1 MTDEKCLRLL
11 EFDKILERLSQEAQ
25 TAAGRQ
31 KCLALSP
38 ESDRVVAQEQLDQT
52 LVTLMRW
59 IVEHNR
65 IDGDQIAHDLSM
77 KETEI
82 QSELKK
88 LRFLTVLP

>member
-1 MTDEKCLRLL
+1 MCMKVRVTEMVKDESTSG
-11 EFDKILERLSQEAQ
+11 EMHE
-25 TAAGRQ
+25 
-31 KCLALSP
+31 
-38 ESDRVVAQEQLDQT
+38 EQLDQT

-88 LRFLTVLP
+88 LRCHRVLP

>member
-1 MTDEKCLRLL
+1 MCMKVRVTEMVKDESTSG
-11 EFDKILERLSQEAQ
+11 EMHE
-25 TAAGRQ
+25 
-31 KCLALSP
+31 
-38 ESDRVVAQEQLDQT
+38 EQLDQT

>member
-1 MTDEKCLRLL
+1 MCMKVRVTEMVKDESTSG
-11 EFDKILERLSQEAQ
+11 EMHE
-25 TAAGRQ
+25 
-31 KCLALSP
+31 
-38 ESDRVVAQEQLDQT
+38 EQLDQT

-65 IDGDQIAHDLSM
+65 IDGNQIAHDLSM

-88 LRFLTVLP
+88 LRCHRVLS

>member
-1 MTDEKCLRLL
+1 MCMKVRVTEMVKDESTSG
-11 EFDKILERLSQEAQ
+11 EMHE
-25 TAAGRQ
+25 
-31 KCLALSP
+31 
-38 ESDRVVAQEQLDQT
+38 EQLDQT

-65 IDGDQIAHDLSM
+65 IDGNQIAHDLSM

-88 LRFLTVLP
+88 LRCHRVLP

>member
-1 MTDEKCLRLL
+1 MKVRVTEMVKDESTSG
-11 EFDKILERLSQEAQ
+11 EMHE
-25 TAAGRQ
+25 
-31 KCLALSP
+31 
-38 ESDRVVAQEQLDQT
+38 EQLDQT